1 MITETYR
8 GIWVVAFREL
18 LHFVSDRTRIISS
31 LMFPLMFL
39 VVFGAGFSRI
49 VGGLAGGVN
58 FIHFIYPG
66 IVAMTV
72 LTSSLLSGTSVVVD
86 REHGFLKEVLVA
98 PLSRVGVIVGK
109 ALGGSLTSLL
119 QGLIM
124 LAIAP
129 IIGLSITPLLVV
141 KLLPTLLILS
151 LALSGLGILMA
162 TRMHSQQGFQFLLQL
177 IVFPLMFLAG
187 VFFPVDGVPVWLQIV
202 AKVNPLTYGVDA
214 IRQIFLAPQ
223 ITNAAADISGGGE
236 LVSTGITLSGH
247 RMGVGEDIMV
257 IGLIGFVLLLAGVWS
272 FSRTEV

>member
-18 LHFVSDRTRIISS
+18 LHFISDRTRIISS

-49 VGGLAGGVN
+49 VGGLDGGVD

-66 IVAMTV
+66 ILAMTV

-98 PLSRVGVIVGK
+98 PLSRVGVILGK

-119 QGLIM
+119 QGMIM
-124 LAIAP
+124 LVIAP

-162 TRMHSQQGFQFLLQL
+162 TRMHSQQGFQFLMQL

-223 ITNAAADISGGGE
+223 ITNAAAEISGGE
-236 LVSTGITLSGH
+236 VVSTGITLSGH
-247 RMGVGEDIMV
+247 RMGVVEDIMV

-272 FSRTEV
+272 FSRTEA

>member
-1 MITETYR
+1 VITETYR

-49 VGGLAGGVN
+49 VGGLAGGVD

-66 IVAMTV
+66 ILAMTV

-98 PLSRVGVIVGK
+98 PLSRVGVILGK

-119 QGLIM
+119 QGMIM
-124 LAIAP
+124 LVIAP

-162 TRMHSQQGFQFLLQL
+162 TRMHSQQGFQFLMQL

-223 ITNAAADISGGGE
+223 ITNAAAEVSGGE
-236 LVSTGITLSGH
+236 VVSTGITLSGH
-247 RMGVGEDIMV
+247 RMGVVEDIMV

-272 FSRTEV
+272 FSRTEA

>member
-1 MITETYR
+1 MIAETYR

-18 LHFVSDRTRIISS
+18 LHFISDRTRIISS

-49 VGGLAGGVN
+49 VGGLAGGVD
-58 FIHFIYPG
+58 FIHFVYPG

-98 PLSRVGVIVGK
+98 PLSRVGIILGK
-109 ALGGSLTSLL
+109 ALGGSLTSLS
-119 QGLIM
+119 QGIVM

-129 IIGLSITPLLVV
+129 MIGLSITPLLIV

-151 LALSGLGILMA
+151 LSLSGLGILMA
-162 TRMHSQQGFQFLLQL
+162 TRMHSQQGFQFLMQL

-187 VFFPVDGVPVWLQIV
+187 VFFPVDGVPVWLQVV

-214 IRQIFLAPQ
+214 IRQIFLAPL
-223 ITNAAADISGGGE
+223 ISNTTAEIPAGE
-236 LVSTGITLSGH
+236 VISTGITLSGH
-247 RMGVGEDIMV
+247 RMGVAEDVLV
-257 IGLIGFVLLLAGVWS
+257 IGLIGSVFLLAGVWS
-272 FSRTEV
+272 FSRTEA

>member
-18 LHFVSDRTRIISS
+18 LHFISDRTRIISS

-39 VVFGAGFSRI
+39 VVFGAGFGRI
-49 VGGLAGGVN
+49 VGGLAGGVD

-66 IVAMTV
+66 ILAMTV

-98 PLSRVGVIVGK
+98 PLSRVGVILGK

-119 QGLIM
+119 QGMIM
-124 LAIAP
+124 LVIAP

-162 TRMHSQQGFQFLLQL
+162 TRMHSQQGFQFLMQL

-187 VFFPVDGVPVWLQIV
+187 VFFPVDGVPVWLEIV

-223 ITNAAADISGGGE
+223 ITNAAAEISGGE
-236 LVSTGITLSGH
+236 VVSTGITLSGH
-247 RMGVGEDIMV
+247 RMGVVEDIMV

-272 FSRTEV
+272 FSRTEA

>member
-18 LHFVSDRTRIISS
+18 LHFISDRTRIISS

-49 VGGLAGGVN
+49 VGGLAGGVD

-66 IVAMTV
+66 ILAMTV

-98 PLSRVGVIVGK
+98 PLSRGGVILGK
-109 ALGGSLTSLL
+109 ALGGSITSLL
-119 QGLIM
+119 QGMIM
-124 LAIAP
+124 LVIAP

-162 TRMHSQQGFQFLLQL
+162 TRMHSQQGFQFLMQL

-223 ITNAAADISGGGE
+223 ITNAAAEISGGE
-236 LVSTGITLSGH
+236 VVSTGITLSGH
-247 RMGVGEDIMV
+247 RMGLVEDIMV

-272 FSRTEV
+272 FSRTEA

>member
-18 LHFVSDRTRIISS
+18 LHFISDRTRIISS

-49 VGGLAGGVN
+49 VGGLAGGVD

-66 IVAMTV
+66 ILAMTV

-98 PLSRVGVIVGK
+98 PLSRVGVILGK
-109 ALGGSLTSLL
+109 ALGGSITSLL
-119 QGLIM
+119 QGMIM
-124 LAIAP
+124 LVIAP

-162 TRMHSQQGFQFLLQL
+162 TRMHSQQGFQFLMQL

-187 VFFPVDGVPVWLQIV
+187 VFFPVDGVPVWLEIV

-223 ITNAAADISGGGE
+223 ITNAAAEISGGE
-236 LVSTGITLSGH
+236 VVSTGITLSGH
-247 RMGVGEDIMV
+247 RMGLVEDIMV

-272 FSRTEV
+272 FSRTEA

>member
-1 MITETYR
+1 MIAETYR

-18 LHFVSDRTRIISS
+18 LHFISDRTRIISS

-49 VGGLAGGVN
+49 VGGLAGGVD
-58 FIHFIYPG
+58 FIHFVYPG

-98 PLSRVGVIVGK
+98 PLSRVGIILGK
-109 ALGGSLTSLL
+109 ALGGSLTSLS
-119 QGLIM
+119 QGIVM

-129 IIGLSITPLLVV
+129 MIGLSITPLLIV

-151 LALSGLGILMA
+151 LSLSGLGILMA
-162 TRMHSQQGFQFLLQL
+162 TRMHSQQGFQFLMQL
-177 IVFPLMFLAG
+177 IVFPLMFLVG
-187 VFFPVDGVPVWLQIV
+187 VFFPVDGVPVWLQVV

-214 IRQIFLAPQ
+214 IRQIFLAPL
-223 ITNAAADISGGGE
+223 ISNTTAEIPVGE
-236 LVSTGITLSGH
+236 VISTGITLSGH
-247 RMGVGEDIMV
+247 RMGVAEDVLV
-257 IGLIGFVLLLAGVWS
+257 IGLIGSVFLLAGVWS
-272 FSRTEV
+272 FSRTEA

>member
-1 MITETYR
+1 VIAETYR

-18 LHFVSDRTRIISS
+18 LHFISDRTRIISS

-49 VGGLAGGVN
+49 VGGLAGGVD
-58 FIHFIYPG
+58 FIHFVYPG

-98 PLSRVGVIVGK
+98 PLSRVGIILGK
-109 ALGGSLTSLL
+109 ALGGSLTSLS
-119 QGLIM
+119 QGIVM

-129 IIGLSITPLLVV
+129 MIGLSITPLLIV

-151 LALSGLGILMA
+151 LSLSGLGILMA
-162 TRMHSQQGFQFLLQL
+162 TRMHSQQGFQFLMQL

-187 VFFPVDGVPVWLQIV
+187 VFFPVDGVPVWLQVV

-214 IRQIFLAPQ
+214 IRQIFLAPL
-223 ITNAAADISGGGE
+223 ISNTTAEIPVGE
-236 LVSTGITLSGH
+236 VISTGITLSGH
-247 RMGVGEDIMV
+247 RMGVAEDVLV
-257 IGLIGFVLLLAGVWS
+257 IGLIGSVFLLAGVWS
-272 FSRTEV
+272 FSRTEA

>member
-1 MITETYR
+1 MIAETYR

-18 LHFVSDRTRIISS
+18 LHFISDRTRIISS

-49 VGGLAGGVN
+49 VGGLAGGVD
-58 FIHFIYPG
+58 FIHFVYPG

-98 PLSRVGVIVGK
+98 PLSRVGIILGK
-109 ALGGSLTSLL
+109 ALGGSLTSLS
-119 QGLIM
+119 QGIVM

-129 IIGLSITPLLVV
+129 IIGLSITPLLIV

-151 LALSGLGILMA
+151 LSLSGLGILMA
-162 TRMHSQQGFQFLLQL
+162 TRMHSQQGFQFLMQL

-187 VFFPVDGVPVWLQIV
+187 VFFPVDGVPVWLQVV

-214 IRQIFLAPQ
+214 IRQIFLAPL
-223 ITNAAADISGGGE
+223 ISNTTAEIPGGE
-236 LVSTGITLSGH
+236 VISTGITLSGH
-247 RMGVGEDIMV
+247 RMGVAEDVLV
-257 IGLIGFVLLLAGVWS
+257 IGLIGSVFLLAGVWS
-272 FSRTEV
+272 FSRTEA

>member
-1 MITETYR
+1 MIAETYR

-18 LHFVSDRTRIISS
+18 LHFISDRTRIISS

-49 VGGLAGGVN
+49 VGGLAGGVD
-58 FIHFIYPG
+58 FIHFVYPG

-98 PLSRVGVIVGK
+98 PLSRVGVILGK
-109 ALGGSLTSLL
+109 ALGGSITSLL
-119 QGLIM
+119 QGMIM
-124 LAIAP
+124 LVIAP

-162 TRMHSQQGFQFLLQL
+162 TRMHSQQGFQFLMQL

-223 ITNAAADISGGGE
+223 ITNAAAEISGGE
-236 LVSTGITLSGH
+236 VVSTGITLSGH
-247 RMGVGEDIMV
+247 RMGVVEDIMV

-272 FSRTEV
+272 FSRTEA

>member
-8 GIWVVAFREL
+8 AIWVVAFREL

-49 VGGLAGGVN
+49 VDRLAGGVD

-98 PLSRVGVIVGK
+98 PLSRVGVILGK
-109 ALGGSLTSLL
+109 ALGGSITSLL
-119 QGLIM
+119 QGMIM
-124 LAIAP
+124 LVIAP
-129 IIGLSITPLLVV
+129 IIGLPITALLVV
-141 KLLPTLLILS
+141 KLIPTLLMLS
-151 LALSGLGILMA
+151 LSLSGLGILMA
-162 TRMHSQQGFQFLLQL
+162 TRMRSQQGFQFLMQL

-187 VFFPVDGVPVWLQIV
+187 VFFPVDAVPSWLQIV

-214 IRQIFLAPQ
+214 IRQIFLGSQ
-223 ITNAAADISGGGE
+223 ITDAAMEFSGRE
-236 LVSTGITLSGH
+236 VISTGITLFDH
-247 RMGVGEDIMV
+247 RMGVVEDILV
-257 IGLIGFVLLLAGVWS
+257 IGLIGSFFLIAGVLS
-272 FSRTEV
+272 FSRTEA

>member
-18 LHFVSDRTRIISS
+18 LHFISDRTRIISS

-49 VGGLAGGVN
+49 VGGLAGGVD

-66 IVAMTV
+66 ILAMTV

-98 PLSRVGVIVGK
+98 PLSRVGVILGK
-109 ALGGSLTSLL
+109 ALGGSITSLL
-119 QGLIM
+119 QGMIM
-124 LAIAP
+124 LVIAP

-162 TRMHSQQGFQFLLQL
+162 TRMHSQQGFQFLMQL

-223 ITNAAADISGGGE
+223 ITNAAAEISGGE
-236 LVSTGITLSGH
+236 VVSTGITLSGH
-247 RMGVGEDIMV
+247 RMGLVEDIMV

-272 FSRTEV
+272 FSRTEA

>member
-49 VGGLAGGVN
+49 VGGLAGGVD

-66 IVAMTV
+66 ILAMTV

-98 PLSRVGVIVGK
+98 PLSRVGVILGK

-119 QGLIM
+119 QGMIM
-124 LAIAP
+124 LVIAP

-162 TRMHSQQGFQFLLQL
+162 TRMHSQQGFQFLMQL

-223 ITNAAADISGGGE
+223 ITNAAAEVSGGE
-236 LVSTGITLSGH
+236 VVSTGITLSGH
-247 RMGVGEDIMV
+247 RMGVVEDIMV

>member
-18 LHFVSDRTRIISS
+18 LHFISDRTRIISS

-49 VGGLAGGVN
+49 VGGLAGGVD

-66 IVAMTV
+66 ILAMTV

-98 PLSRVGVIVGK
+98 PLSRVGVILGK

-119 QGLIM
+119 QGMIM
-124 LAIAP
+124 LVIAP

-162 TRMHSQQGFQFLLQL
+162 TRMHSQQGFQFLMQL

-223 ITNAAADISGGGE
+223 ITNAAAEISGGE
-236 LVSTGITLSGH
+236 VVSTGITLSGH
-247 RMGVGEDIMV
+247 RMSEVEDIMV

-272 FSRTEV
+272 FSRTEA

>member
-18 LHFVSDRTRIISS
+18 LHFISDRTRIISS

-49 VGGLAGGVN
+49 VGGLAGGVD

-66 IVAMTV
+66 ILAMTV

-98 PLSRVGVIVGK
+98 PLSRVGVILGK

-119 QGLIM
+119 QGMIM
-124 LAIAP
+124 LVIAP

-162 TRMHSQQGFQFLLQL
+162 TRMHSQQGFQFLMQL

-223 ITNAAADISGGGE
+223 ITNAAAEISGGE
-236 LVSTGITLSGH
+236 VVSTGITLSGH
-247 RMGVGEDIMV
+247 RMGVVEDIMV

-272 FSRTEV
+272 FSRTEA

>member
-18 LHFVSDRTRIISS
+18 LHFISDRTRIISS

-49 VGGLAGGVN
+49 VGGLAGGVD

-66 IVAMTV
+66 ILAMTV

-98 PLSRVGVIVGK
+98 PLSRVGVILGK
-109 ALGGSLTSLL
+109 ALGGSITSLL
-119 QGLIM
+119 QGMIM
-124 LAIAP
+124 LVIAP

-162 TRMHSQQGFQFLLQL
+162 TRMHSQQGFQFLMQL

-223 ITNAAADISGGGE
+223 ITNAPAEISGGE
-236 LVSTGITLSGH
+236 VVSTGITLSGH
-247 RMGVGEDIMV
+247 RMGLVEDIMV

-272 FSRTEV
+272 FSSTEA

>member
-1 MITETYR
+1 VIAETYR

-18 LHFVSDRTRIISS
+18 LHFISDRTRIISS

-49 VGGLAGGVN
+49 VGGLAGGVD
-58 FIHFIYPG
+58 FIHFVYPG

-98 PLSRVGVIVGK
+98 PLSRVGIILGK
-109 ALGGSLTSLL
+109 ALGGSLTSLS
-119 QGLIM
+119 QGIVM

-129 IIGLSITPLLVV
+129 MIGLSITPLLIV

-151 LALSGLGILMA
+151 LSLSGLGILMA
-162 TRMHSQQGFQFLLQL
+162 TRMHSQQGFQFLMQL

-187 VFFPVDGVPVWLQIV
+187 VFFPVDGVPVWLQVV

-214 IRQIFLAPQ
+214 IRQIFLAPL
-223 ITNAAADISGGGE
+223 ISNTTAEIPGGE
-236 LVSTGITLSGH
+236 VISTGITLSGH
-247 RMGVGEDIMV
+247 RMGVAEDVLV
-257 IGLIGFVLLLAGVWS
+257 IGLIGSVFLLAGVWS
-272 FSRTEV
+272 FSRTEA